1 MCLQGEQQMLQG
13 GCSTRCSTRR
23 RAAAL
28 PAAPGLCRCR
38 CCCWCWYWRLRGM
51 AALGAGSGR
60 GPGDHWDVCK
70 RCLRSAEGKALVS
83 AQLSPDCT
91 QRFLGLLLPHLL
103 LFGGGVVPVLLP
115 SLMPSAPRLQVWPH
129 KHERR
134 VLWRDLESGFHPAVT
149 EVEAKASV
157 LPPALSVAEGL
168 HSIWR

>member
-1 MCLQGEQQMLQG
+1 
-13 GCSTRCSTRR
+13 
-23 RAAAL
+23 
-28 PAAPGLCRCR
+28 
-38 CCCWCWYWRLRGM
+38 M

-115 SLMPSAPRLQVWPH
+115 SLMPSAPRL
-129 KHERR
+129 RG
-134 VLWRDLESGFHPAVT
+134 L
-149 EVEAKASV
+149 ASQ
-157 LPPALSVAEGL
+157 A
-168 HSIWR
+168 